1 MPNNEKQFESDIE
14 LYLIS
19 NLGGWQ
25 KATDAGYCTGFQI

>member
-14 LYLIS
+14 RYLIS

-25 KATDAGYCTGFQI
+25 KKPLMRGIVLGFK